1 MESELNKE
9 YYKNERKAE
18 WRDKLRK
25 EIKSKDRTQIPKI
38 HMIEEDPL
46 VRNKSHVE
54 VNKGLTLELA
64 LQESRRCLDCVA
76 PTCVDG
82 CPVGTNIPKFIK
94 YIEAGDILGAAKV
107 LKENNSLPAICGR
120 VCPQEV
126 QCEAQCVYVKKLNG
140 EGSAIGHLERF
151 AADYERESG
160 TVSIPEIAE
169 SNGIKIAVIGSGPAG
184 LTVAGEL
191 AKMGYDVTVFEALHN
206 LGGVLNYGIPEF
218 RLPKS
223 IVDFEINSI
232 RQMGVKFVTDFIV
245 GKTATIDD
253 LKEEGFVAFF
263 IASGAGLPNFMNI
276 PGENFSGIQS
286 ANEFLT
292 RVNLMGG
299 ADDRFDTPVHA
310 GKNVVI
316 IGGGNTAMDSVRT
329 AKRLGADNAMIIYR
343 RSQEE
348 MPARAEEIKHAIEE
362 GIEFVTLTTPIEYFA
377 DENGH
382 VNRMRVQKM
391 GLGEPDDSGRR
402 RPMPIEGSEYD
413 IEVDSVII
421 AVGVSSNP
429 IIQKSMP
436 ELEVTKWNTIKV
448 DDNMMTSIPGLF
460 AGGDI
465 VRGGATVILAMGDGR
480 KAAAGIHTYVQEQV
494 SVGQL

>member
-9 YYKNERKAE
+9 FYKNERKAE

-46 VRNKSHVE
+46 VRNKSHIE

-151 AADYERESG
+151 VADYERESG

-218 RLPKS
+218 RLPKN

-276 PGENFSGIQS
+276 PGENFGGIQS

-362 GIEFVTLTTPIEYFA
+362 GIEFITLTTPIEYFA

-382 VNRMRVQKM
+382 VNKMRVQKM
-391 GLGEPDDSGRR
+391 GLGEPDESGRR
-402 RPMPIEGSEYD
+402 RPMPVEGSEYD

-480 KAAAGIHTYVQEQV
+480 KAAGGIHAYVQELV
-494 SVGQL
+494 SAE

>member
-9 YYKNERKAE
+9 FYKNERKAE

-25 EIKSKDRTQIPKI
+25 EIKSKDRTQIQKI

-46 VRNKSHVE
+46 VRNKSHIE

-362 GIEFVTLTTPIEYFA
+362 GIEFITLTTPIEYFA

-382 VNRMRVQKM
+382 VNKMRVQKM
-391 GLGEPDDSGRR
+391 GLGEPDESGRR

-480 KAAAGIHTYVQEQV
+480 KAAAGIDAYARKGVA
-494 SVGQL
+494 VG